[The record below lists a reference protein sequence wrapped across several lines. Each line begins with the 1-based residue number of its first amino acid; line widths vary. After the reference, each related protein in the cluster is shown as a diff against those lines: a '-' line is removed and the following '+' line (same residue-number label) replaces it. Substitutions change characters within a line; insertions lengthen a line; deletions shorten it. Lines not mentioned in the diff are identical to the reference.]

1 MKHQRIILALVL
13 LLVAAS
19 PMLVQGAE
27 KALSKPAS
35 SKAPDISDRDND
47 DVKAGVHH
55 DENETSDHHEDNET
69 ADHHDNESVTGAMHE
84 ENKTAAHVD
93 DDNDVDTT
101 TDVDNSHTV
110 NAGENVTITHCLDN
124 SVVDLSI
131 SVIAVPAEG
140 TNVTIIHT
148 VAPPSGHMFTPLA
161 GTPGPEC

>member
-1 MKHQRIILALVL
+1 MKHQKILLAIIL

-19 PMLVQGAE
+19 PMLVQGVQ
-27 KALSKPAS
+27 KAISKPT
-35 SKAPDISDRDND
+35 SKVA
-47 DVKAGVHH
+47 
-55 DENETSDHHEDNET
+55 ETSDKDKDDNKADHEDNET
-69 ADHHDNESVTGAMHE
+69 ADHHDSESVTGAMHE

-110 NAGENVTITHCLDN
+110 SAGENVTITHCLDN

-140 TNVTIIHT
+140 ANVTIIHT

-161 GTPGPEC
+161 GSPAPEC